1 MTITQELE
9 LDDAD
14 RQLINLIQL
23 DFPLDLRP
31 FRTLGCQVDISEQ
44 EVIDH
49 LKRLTDIG
57 VIRRI
62 GPILNTKELGGS
74 STLIAMRVPEDAID
88 NVASWINGF
97 DEVSHNYLRPGAYN
111 IWFTVSASSK
121 ERLHEMISEIKV
133 HGYPFLELPVTRL
146 FKIGVKFE
154 V

>member
-1 MTITQELE
+1 MTMTQELE
-9 LDDAD
+9 LDDTD

-23 DFPLDLRP
+23 DFPLDLHP
-31 FRTLGCQVDISEQ
+31 FRTIGDQIGISEQ

-62 GPILNTKELGGS
+62 GPILNTKGIGGS
-74 STLIAMRVPEDAID
+74 STLIAVRVPEDAID
-88 NVASWINGF
+88 SVASWINGF

-121 ERLHEMISEIKV
+121 ERLHEMISEIKAF
-133 HGYPFLELPVTRL
+133 GYPFLELPVTRL

>member
-1 MTITQELE
+1 MIRELE
-9 LDDAD
+9 LDDTD
-14 RQLINLIQL
+14 RQLINSIQL
-23 DFPLDLRP
+23 DFPLDLHP
-31 FRTLGCQVDISEQ
+31 FRTLGEQIGISEQ

-62 GPILNTKELGGS
+62 GPILNTKGIGGS
-74 STLIAMRVPEDAID
+74 STLVAMQVPEDAID
-88 NVASWINGF
+88 RVASRINGF

-111 IWFTVSASSK
+111 IWFTVSARSK
-121 ERLHEMISEIKV
+121 ERLHEMVSEIKAF
-133 HGYPFLELPVTRL
+133 GYPFLELPVTHL

>member
-1 MTITQELE
+1 MTMTQELE
-9 LDDAD
+9 LDDTD

-23 DFPLDLRP
+23 DFPLDLHP
-31 FRTLGCQVDISEQ
+31 FRTLGDQIGISEQ

-62 GPILNTKELGGS
+62 GPILNTKGIGGS
-74 STLIAMRVPEDAID
+74 STLIAMQVPEDAID
-88 NVASWINGF
+88 SVASWINDF

-111 IWFTVSASSK
+111 IWFTVSAGSK
-121 ERLHEMISEIKV
+121 DRLHEMISEIKAL
-133 HGYPFLELPVTRL
+133 GYQFLELPVTRL

>member
-1 MTITQELE
+1 MTMTQELE
-9 LDDAD
+9 LDDTD

-23 DFPLDLRP
+23 DFPLDLHP
-31 FRTLGCQVDISEQ
+31 FRTLGDQIGISEQ

-62 GPILNTKELGGS
+62 GPILNTKGIGGA
-74 STLIAMRVPEDAID
+74 STLIAMQVPEDAID
-88 NVASWINGF
+88 SVASEINDF

-111 IWFTVSASSK
+111 IWFTVSARSK
-121 ERLHEMISEIKV
+121 ERLHEMVGEIEALG
-133 HGYPFLELPVTRL
+133 HPFLELPVTRL

>member
-1 MTITQELE
+1 MTQELE
-9 LDDAD
+9 LGDTD

-23 DFPLDLRP
+23 DFPLDLHP
-31 FRTLGCQVDISEQ
+31 FRTIGDQIGISEQ

-57 VIRRI
+57 IIRRI
-62 GPILNTKELGGS
+62 GPILNTKGIGGS
-74 STLIAMRVPEDAID
+74 STLIAMRVPEDAVD
-88 NVASWINGF
+88 SVASWINGF

-121 ERLHEMISEIKV
+121 ERLHEMISEIKAF
-133 HGYPFLELPVTRL
+133 GYPFLELPVTRL

>member
-1 MTITQELE
+1 MTMTQELE
-9 LDDAD
+9 LDDTD
-14 RQLINLIQL
+14 RRLINLIQL
-23 DFPLDLRP
+23 DFPLDLHP
-31 FRTLGCQVDISEQ
+31 FRTLGDQIGISGA

-62 GPILNTKELGGS
+62 GPILNTKGLGGS
-74 STLIAMRVPEDAID
+74 STLVAMQVPEDAID
-88 NVASWINGF
+88 SVASWINGF

-121 ERLHEMISEIKV
+121 ERLHKMISEIEAL
-133 HGYPFLELPVTRL
+133 GYPFLELPVTRL

>member
-1 MTITQELE
+1 MTMIQELE
-9 LDDAD
+9 LDDTD

-23 DFPLDLRP
+23 DFPLDSRP
-31 FRTLGCQVDISEQ
+31 FHTLGCQIGISEA

-62 GPILNTKELGGS
+62 GPILNTKGLGGA
-74 STLIAMRVPEDAID
+74 STLVAMQVPEDAID
-88 NVASWINGF
+88 GVASRINGF

-111 IWFTVSASSK
+111 IWFTVSARSK
-121 ERLHEMISEIKV
+121 KRLHEMISEIKAL
-133 HGYPFLELPVTRL
+133 GYPFLELPVTRL

>member
-1 MTITQELE
+1 MTMAQELE
-9 LDDAD
+9 LDDTD
-14 RQLINLIQL
+14 RQLVNLIQL
-23 DFPLDLRP
+23 DFPLDLHP
-31 FRTLGCQVDISEQ
+31 FQTLGDQIGTSEQ

-49 LKRLTDIG
+49 LRRLTDIG

-62 GPILNTKELGGS
+62 GPILNTKGLGGV
-74 STLIAMRVPEDAID
+74 STLVAMQVPEDAID
-88 NVASWINGF
+88 RVALWINGF

-121 ERLHEMISEIKV
+121 ERLHEMVGEIEAL
-133 HGYPFLELPVTRL
+133 GYPFLELPVTRL

>member
-1 MTITQELE
+1 MTMIHELE
-9 LDDAD
+9 LDDTD
-14 RQLINLIQL
+14 RQLVNLIQL
-23 DFPLDLRP
+23 DFPLDLHP
-31 FRTLGCQVDISEQ
+31 FQTLGDQIGTSEQ

-49 LKRLTDIG
+49 LRRLTDIG

-62 GPILNTKELGGS
+62 GPILNTKGLGGV
-74 STLIAMRVPEDAID
+74 STLVAMQVPEDAID
-88 NVASWINGF
+88 RVASWINGF

-121 ERLHEMISEIKV
+121 ERLHEMVGEIEAL
-133 HGYPFLELPVTRL
+133 GYPFLELPVTRL

>member
-1 MTITQELE
+1 MTMTQELE
-9 LDDAD
+9 LDDTD

-23 DFPLDLRP
+23 DFPLDLHP
-31 FRTLGCQVDISEQ
+31 FRTLGDQIGISEQ

-49 LKRLTDIG
+49 LKRLTGIG

-62 GPILNTKELGGS
+62 GPILNTKGIGGA
-74 STLIAMRVPEDAID
+74 STLIAMQVPEDAID
-88 NVASWINGF
+88 SVASEINDF

-111 IWFTVSASSK
+111 IWFTVSARSK
-121 ERLHEMISEIKV
+121 ERLHEMISEIKAF
-133 HGYPFLELPVTRL
+133 GYPFLELPVTRL

>member
-1 MTITQELE
+1 MTMTRELE
-9 LDDAD
+9 LDDTD

-23 DFPLDLRP
+23 DFPLDLCP
-31 FRTLGCQVDISEQ
+31 FRTLGDQIGISEQ

-62 GPILNTKELGGS
+62 GPILNTKGLGGS
-74 STLIAMRVPEDAID
+74 STLIAMQVPEDAID
-88 NVASWINGF
+88 SVASEINGF

-121 ERLHEMISEIKV
+121 ERLHEMVSKIEAF
-133 HGYPFLELPVTRL
+133 GYPFLELPVTRL

>member
-1 MTITQELE
+1 MTQELE
-9 LDDAD
+9 LDDTD

-23 DFPLDLRP
+23 DFPLDLCP
-31 FRTLGCQVDISEQ
+31 FRTLGDQIGISEQ

-49 LKRLTDIG
+49 LKWLTDIG

-62 GPILNTKELGGS
+62 GPILNTKGIGGS
-74 STLIAMRVPEDAID
+74 STLIAVRVPEDAID
-88 NVASWINGF
+88 RVASEINGF

-121 ERLHEMISEIKV
+121 ERLHEMVSKIEAF
-133 HGYPFLELPVTRL
+133 GYPFLELPVTRL

>member
-1 MTITQELE
+1 MTHE

-14 RQLINLIQL
+14 RQLINVIQL
-23 DFPLDLRP
+23 DFPLDPHP
-31 FRTLGCQVDISEQ
+31 FRTLGDQIGISEA

-62 GPILNTKELGGS
+62 GPILNTKGIGGA
-74 STLIAMRVPEDAID
+74 STLVAMQVPEDAID
-88 NVASWINGF
+88 RVAARINGF

-111 IWFTVSASSK
+111 IWFTVSARSK
-121 ERLHEMISEIKV
+121 ERLHEMISEIKAL
-133 HGYPFLELPVTRL
+133 GYPFLELPVTRL

>member
-121 ERLHEMISEIKV
+121 ERLHEMISEIKAL
-133 HGYPFLELPVTRL
+133 GYPFLELPVTRL

>member
-1 MTITQELE
+1 MTMTQELE
-9 LDDAD
+9 LGDTD

-23 DFPLDLRP
+23 DFPLDLHP
-31 FRTLGCQVDISEQ
+31 FRTIGDQIGISEQ

-57 VIRRI
+57 IIRRI
-62 GPILNTKELGGS
+62 GPILNTKGIGGS
-74 STLIAMRVPEDAID
+74 STLIAVRVPEDAID
-88 NVASWINGF
+88 SVASWINGF

-121 ERLHEMISEIKV
+121 ERLHEMISEIKAF
-133 HGYPFLELPVTRL
+133 GYPFLELPVTRL

>member
-1 MTITQELE
+1 MTMTQE

-23 DFPLDLRP
+23 DFPLDSRP
-31 FRTLGCQVDISEQ
+31 FHTLGCQIGISEA

-57 VIRRI
+57 IIRRI
-62 GPILNTKELGGS
+62 GPILNTKGIGGS
-74 STLIAMRVPEDAID
+74 STLIAMQVPEDAID
-88 NVASWINGF
+88 DVASWINGF

-111 IWFTVSASSK
+111 IWFTVSARSK
-121 ERLHEMISEIKV
+121 ERLHEMISEIKAL
-133 HGYPFLELPVTRL
+133 GYPFLELPVKRL

>member
-1 MTITQELE
+1 MTMAQELE
-9 LDDAD
+9 LDDTD

-23 DFPLDLRP
+23 DFPLDSRP
-31 FRTLGCQVDISEQ
+31 FRTLGDQIGISGA

-49 LKRLTDIG
+49 LKKLTDIG

-62 GPILNTKELGGS
+62 GPILNTKGIGGS
-74 STLIAMRVPEDAID
+74 STLVAMQVPEDAVD
-88 NVASWINGF
+88 RVASWINGF

-111 IWFTVSASSK
+111 IWFTVSARSK
-121 ERLHEMISEIKV
+121 ERLHEMISEIKAF
-133 HGYPFLELPVTRL
+133 GYPFLELPVTRL

>member
-1 MTITQELE
+1 MTMTQELE
-9 LDDAD
+9 LDDTD

-31 FRTLGCQVDISEQ
+31 FRTLGDQIGISEA

-62 GPILNTKELGGS
+62 GPILNTKGLGGA
-74 STLIAMRVPEDAID
+74 STLVAMRVPEDAID
-88 NVASWINGF
+88 RVVSRINDF

-121 ERLHEMISEIKV
+121 ERLHKMISEIKAF
-133 HGYPFLELPVTRL
+133 GYPFLELPVTRL

>member
-1 MTITQELE
+1 MAQELE
-9 LDDAD
+9 LDDTD
-14 RQLINLIQL
+14 RQLVNLIQL
-23 DFPLDLRP
+23 DFPLDLHP
-31 FRTLGCQVDISEQ
+31 FQTLGDQIGTSEQ

-49 LKRLTDIG
+49 LRRLTDIG

-62 GPILNTKELGGS
+62 GPILNTKGLGGV
-74 STLIAMRVPEDAID
+74 STLVAMQVPEDAID
-88 NVASWINGF
+88 RVALWINGF

-121 ERLHEMISEIKV
+121 ERLHEMVGEIEAL
-133 HGYPFLELPVTRL
+133 GYPFLELPVTRL

>member
-1 MTITQELE
+1 VPFPHARRP
-9 LDDAD
+9 DDTD

-23 DFPLDLRP
+23 DFPLDLCP
-31 FRTLGCQVDISEQ
+31 FRTLGDQIGISEQ

-49 LKRLTDIG
+49 LKRLADIG

-62 GPILNTKELGGS
+62 APILNTKGLGGS

-88 NVASWINGF
+88 SVAS
-97 DEVSHNYLRPGAYN
+97 E
-111 IWFTVSASSK
+111 ASSK
-121 ERLHEMISEIKV
+121 ERLHEMVSKIEAF
-133 HGYPFLELPVTRL
+133 GYPFLELPVTRL

>member
-1 MTITQELE
+1 MTMTQELE
-9 LDDAD
+9 LDDTD

-31 FRTLGCQVDISEQ
+31 FHALGDQIGISEQ
-44 EVIDH
+44 EVIEH

-62 GPILNTKELGGS
+62 GPILNTKGIGGS
-74 STLIAMRVPEDAID
+74 STLIAMQVPEDAID
-88 NVASWINGF
+88 SVASWINGF

-121 ERLHEMISEIKV
+121 ERLHEMIGEIKAF
-133 HGYPFLELPVTRL
+133 GYPFLELPVTRL